1 MWGVARLPGG
11 PLIRKDVVDPLRYL
25 GHPVVRRNYEASRDV
40 ASLGP
45 IATRNS
51 TYALQEYG

>member
-1 MWGVARLPGG
+1 MARLPGG